1 MTALKASEVDSFVAR
16 PDAAH
21 PIILVYG
28 PDAGL
33 VRERVDM
40 LVRAS
45 VDSPD
50 DPFALARI
58 DSEELGA
65 NPARLADEAN
75 TVPLFGGRRA
85 VLLRI
90 NSRHNV
96 VPSVEAVLA
105 APPRDCRVIIEAGDL
120 KKNAPLRAACEKSKV
135 AAALPCYADG
145 AREIGRLIDVELREA
160 GLTIAPEARTALAG
174 LLGGDRLAS
183 RNELRKLAL
192 YARGKSRIELDDVHA
207 IVTDASDQALDG
219 VLDAAFAG
227 RTADVEVEFDKARG
241 SVGNAGA
248 VVSSAIRHAAS
259 LHKMRLAIDD
269 GDSTDTAMMRG
280 SPPVHFK
287 RKPLVEVAL
296 RAWNAP
302 RLARAMEQLAETL
315 LETRRQ
321 PGLADV
327 VAQRALLSIA
337 VTARRRDG

>member
-1 MTALKASEVDSFVAR
+1 MTALKASEVDGFVAR

-21 PIILVYG
+21 PVVLVFG

-33 VRERVDM
+33 VRERIDM

-120 KKNAPLRAACEKSKV
+120 KRNAPLRVVCEKSKS
-135 AAALPCYADG
+135 AAVLPCYADG
-145 AREIGRLIDVELREA
+145 AREIGRLIDAELRDA
-160 GLTIAPEARTALAG
+160 NLTITPDARTALAG

-192 YARGKSRIELDDVHA
+192 YARGQSRVELDDVHA

-227 RTADVEVEFDKARG
+227 RTADVEVEFGKALA
-241 SVGNAGA
+241 SVNRPDA
-248 VVSSAIRHAAS
+248 VVSAALRHVAS
-259 LHKMRLAIDD
+259 LHRMRLAMDD
-269 GDSTDTAMMRG
+269 GVSADEAMKRG
-280 SPPVHFK
+280 APPVHFK
-287 RKPLVEVAL
+287 RQPLVGLAL
-296 RAWNAP
+296 RNWSVT

-315 LETRRQ
+315 LESRRQ
-321 PGLADV
+321 AALADV
-327 VAQRALLSIA
+327 IAQRALLSIA
-337 VTARRRDG
+337 VSARRREG

>member
-16 PDAAH
+16 ATGAYPV
-21 PIILVYG
+21 ILVFG

-33 VRERVDM
+33 VRERVDA

-96 VPSVEAVLA
+96 MPSVEAVLA
-105 APPRDCRVIIEAGDL
+105 VPPRDCRVIIEAGDL
-120 KKNAPLRAACEKSKV
+120 KRNAPLRVVCEKSKI
-135 AAALPCYADG
+135 AAVLPCYADG
-145 AREIGRLIDVELREA
+145 AREIGRLIDAELRDA
-160 GLTIAPEARTALAG
+160 NLTIAPDARSALAA

-183 RNELRKLAL
+183 RSELRKLTL

-219 VLDAAFAG
+219 ILDAAFAG
-227 RTADVEVEFDKARG
+227 KAADVEVEFGKARA

-248 VVSSAIRHAAS
+248 VVSAAIRHAAS

-269 GDSTDTAMMRG
+269 GDSADTAMMRG
-280 SPPVHFK
+280 APPVHFK

-315 LETRRQ
+315 LESRR
-321 PGLADV
+321 PAALADV
-327 VAQRALLSIA
+327 IAQRALLSIA
-337 VTARRRDG
+337 VSARRRDN